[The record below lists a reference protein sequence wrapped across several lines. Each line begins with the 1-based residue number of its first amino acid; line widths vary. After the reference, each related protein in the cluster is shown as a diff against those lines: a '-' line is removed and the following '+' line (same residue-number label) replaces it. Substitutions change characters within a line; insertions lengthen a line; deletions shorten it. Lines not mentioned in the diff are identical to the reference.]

1 MGQEQDGVAVS
12 ALALSGDE
20 SLLIVR
26 ASHSER
32 LSDAE
37 SSSSSSQ
44 SSTVISQLLVV
55 DVVSAQLVATVGAP
69 LRSVT
74 PPDAE
79 FLADTSLLL
88 VTAHVTARQAAA
100 AAAASGRLIVS
111 THSLTHFITVL
122 LVIGAGESESFIQ
135 TRLTRR
141 SSTSDKFTL
150 MCGR

>member
-1 MGQEQDGVAVS
+1 MTFGVAENVRAT

-37 SSSSSSQ
+37 SSSSSSSQ

-55 DVVSAQLVATVGAP
+55 DVVSAQLVATAGAP

-74 PPDAE
+74 PADAE
-79 FLADTSLLL
+79 FVNNSDNILL
-88 VTAHVTARQAAA
+88 VTYSVVSQNAT
-100 AAAASGRLIVS
+100 GRPIIFILL
-111 THSLTHFITVL
+111 TSLVKTQERT
-122 LVIGAGESESFIQ
+122 
-135 TRLTRR
+135 
-141 SSTSDKFTL
+141 
-150 MCGR
+150 